1 MRLVSSVEEYDPVTV
16 DTGFIEVAC
25 DKIPKDGQI
34 DIYESEQLATVFLEA
49 ADKITD
55 EIARCSA
62 YVGFCEAERRDCK
75 SAAIDGRITGTTGQK
90 VAATIAAQLYG
101 NDDDYKK
108 AHERQAL
115 GEAFLDWL
123 RSKYKNLMAAHVL
136 CKDIL
141 KIHQTNRDRGNW
153 QNARPHDIDD
163 EPDYDKS
170 SEQSIT
176 SADDNGG
183 SYGADNW

>member
-1 MRLVSSVEEYDPVTV
+1 MQLVNAVTQYDPMLV
-16 DTGFIEVAC
+16 DTSFVEVAAN
-25 DKIPKDGQI
+25 KIPKDGHI
-34 DIYESEQLATVFLEA
+34 GINEAEQLATIFLEA

-62 YVGFCEAERRDCK
+62 YVGFCEAERREAK
-75 SAAIDGRITGTTGQK
+75 SSAIDGRITGTTGPK

-123 RSKYKNLMAAHVL
+123 RSKCKNLMAAHVL

-141 KIHQTNRDRGNW
+141 KIHHAGREQGNW
-153 QNARPHDIDD
+153 RSARPHDIDD
-163 EPDYDKS
+163 EPEYDNS
-170 SEQSIT
+170 GREAIT
-176 SADDNGG
+176 SSDDQARN
-183 SYGADNW
+183 YGADKW